1 MQPYTQRP
9 KFAALLWTV
18 IFATSFLL
26 NSWTPAASASS
37 PVLSQNEAAY
47 NIGEMVAMTAVASR
61 TRPLALPGFKNYL
74 MLGVA
79 SDNSPASE
87 NWVRSTATWDL
98 RYQYLVGNVNTS
110 ENWTNWN
117 SPSGQFATMWL
128 NDSGNLGT
136 LPVLTYYCILD
147 SPQAGAD
154 PGDEATKDINHL
166 NNAATMRNY
175 YANFK
180 LMLDKIKAFGKTT
193 IVHIEPDL
201 WGFLEQRALNN
212 SQSDDANS
220 VTAAVNSA
228 GYGDVVAGLPDNPAG
243 FANALIRLRDKYAP
257 NALLAYH
264 DSTWGAL
271 DNLGLNTDPGY
282 DVVPIAKHGAKFYK
296 SLNANFDLI
305 FNDISDGDAG
315 WYGQWDKGGHWWD
328 ENNLK
333 FPNYAQYATYLNV
346 LHRYTQKPLVLWQLP
361 IGNTLMLAANNTRN
375 HYQDNRVQYF
385 LGANYRQN
393 LAAYVNAGV
402 VALLF
407 GSGQGDTTDFLD
419 GAKDGVTNPAAIN
432 NNDQMAAVADDDGG
446 YLRQRGAAYYAS
458 PVYLPGFGNGCG
470 SKGSDLTAA
479 SVCPFITNTP

>member
-1 MQPYTQRP
+1 MQPHSQQP
-9 KFAALLWTV
+9 KFAALLWTT
-18 IFATSFLL
+18 IFAATLLL
-26 NSWTPAASASS
+26 NFSVSPAAVASAE
-37 PVLSQNEAAY
+37 LSQSEAAY
-47 NIGEMVAMTAVASR
+47 NVGQLVGKTAVASR

-79 SDNSPASE
+79 SDNSAASE
-87 NWVRSTATWDL
+87 DWVRSTATWDL

-110 ENWTNWN
+110 DNWTNWN

-136 LPVLTYYCILD
+136 LPVFTYYCILD

-154 PGDEATKDINHL
+154 GGDEATKDINHL
-166 NNAATMRNY
+166 NNPATMRNY
-175 YANFK
+175 YTNFK

-201 WGFLEQRALNN
+201 WGYLEQRALKN
-212 SQSDDANS
+212 SQSDDATM

-243 FANALIRLRDKYAP
+243 FAAALIRLRDKYAP

-264 DSTWGAL
+264 DSTWGAM
-271 DNLGLNTDPGY
+271 DSLGLNTDPNY
-282 DVVPIAKHGAKFYK
+282 DVVPIAKHGAKFYQ
-296 SLNANFDLI
+296 SLGANFDLI

-315 WYGQWDKGGHWWD
+315 WYAQWDKGAHWWD

-361 IGNTLMLAANNTRN
+361 LGNTLMRTNNNTRN

-393 LAAYVNAGV
+393 LMAYVNAGV

-419 GAKDGVTNPAAIN
+419 VAKDGITNPVRH
-432 NNDQMAAVADDDGG
+432 QQQRPDGSG
-446 YLRQRGAAYYAS
+446 DGR
-458 PVYLPGFGNGCG
+458 
-470 SKGSDLTAA
+470 
-479 SVCPFITNTP
+479 

>member
-1 MQPYTQRP
+1 MPLHTQPR
-9 KFAALLWTV
+9 KLAALLWTV
-18 IFATSFLL
+18 ILASSLLL
-26 NSWTPAASASS
+26 NSPINVTSASS
-37 PVLSQNEAAY
+37 PVLSQSEAAY
-47 NIGEMVAMTAVASR
+47 NVGEMVALTALASR

-79 SDNSPASE
+79 SDNSTASE

-110 ENWTNWN
+110 ENWANWN

-136 LPVLTYYCILD
+136 LPVLTYYTMLN
-147 SPQAGAD
+147 SPQSGAD
-154 PGDEATKDINHL
+154 PGDEATKDISHL

-201 WGFLEQRALNN
+201 WGFLEQRALRNF
-212 SQSDDANS
+212 QSDDANS
-220 VTAAVNSA
+220 VTAAVSSA
-228 GYGDVVAGLPDNPAG
+228 GYGDVVDGLPDNPAG
-243 FANALIRLRDKYAP
+243 FAQALIRLRDKYAP

-264 DSTWGAL
+264 DSTWGAV
-271 DNLGLNTDPGY
+271 DDLGLNTDPNY
-282 DVVPIAKHGAKFYK
+282 DVVPIARHGAKFYK

-315 WYGQWDKGGHWWD
+315 WYGQWDKGAHWWD

-333 FPNYAQYATYLNV
+333 FPNYAQYATYLSV

-361 IGNTLMLAANNTRN
+361 IGNTLMRSTNNTRN

-419 GAKDGVTNPAAIN
+419 GAKDGVTNPVAIN
-432 NNDQMAAVADDDGG
+432 NNDQMAVVMDDDGG

-458 PVYLPGFGNGCG
+458 LVYLPGEGNACG
-470 SKGSDLTAA
+470 LKGPDLMVPLT
-479 SVCPFITNTP
+479 CPLNTNIP